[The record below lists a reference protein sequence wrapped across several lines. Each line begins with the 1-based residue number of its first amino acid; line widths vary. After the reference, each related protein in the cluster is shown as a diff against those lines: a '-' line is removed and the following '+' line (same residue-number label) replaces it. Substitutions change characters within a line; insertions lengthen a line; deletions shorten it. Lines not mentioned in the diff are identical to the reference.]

1 MSFSHAI
8 GIHLFKSNNG
18 RVKKTNK
25 SELWNRLT
33 YRVLIYIFEVRI
45 KTFFLKWPQI
55 EVEIPILKN
64 KKIKSSE
71 GYVEKVVSLI
81 KERAVFVKDFWSLS
95 SYFFKTPEDYDE
107 KASKK
112 QWKEGTSVLMNE
124 LIIVLA
130 SIDDFSSKT
139 IEETVKSW
147 ISSKEIGF
155 GKIMQPLRLAI
166 VGEMKGPHLFDI
178 IAVATPNPRAFWIPA
193 AASLLD
199 ITITGMALIDP
210 DCMALTIVIIFE
222 PLPEIKIATRFG
234 IKVNQCNGRLNL

>member
-1 MSFSHAI
+1 MPGQKGNLATKAMTKVITTGDSAMAINTASLPIPASPRILGFTARMYTMVIKVVTPAIISVLRLNLFS
-8 GIHLFKSNNG
+8 
-18 RVKKTNK
+18 V
-25 SELWNRLT
+25 
-33 YRVLIYIFEVRI
+33 
-45 KTFFLKWPQI
+45 
-55 EVEIPILKN
+55 ILKN
-64 KKIKSSE
+64 KKINSSE
-71 GYVEKVVSLI
+71 SYVEKVVSLI

-130 SIDDFSSKT
+130 SINDFSSKT

-178 IAVATPNPRAFWIPA
+178 IDMIGKDEAVLRIKK
-193 AASLLD
+193 
-199 ITITGMALIDP
+199 
-210 DCMALTIVIIFE
+210 IIKT
-222 PLPEIKIATRFG
+222 LS
-234 IKVNQCNGRLNL
+234 